1 MTRHMRLNDVELRT
15 LDAWRHGNGERT
27 RAMPDDMDAWISLA
41 LRLALLACRH
51 VRAARLG
58 DLDGPVDFK
67 PDRSPFTAVEL
78 HVEKIIQRELAGA
91 PAPVSFIGEETS
103 IGDGANHITL
113 AVDPIDGTWSLL
125 NRTETAATSLALAR
139 DGQTFLG
146 VVANP
151 ATGEIAYAAEGRVPR
166 LLQLSAFGE
175 VDRAVNLPIPPA
187 GPEGLLVSLHPQRA
201 AGPVARALARAWQ
214 DGELDMVRSAG
225 GAPSLGLLEVAKGNF
240 VYVNLWDRRESAAWD
255 LAAGLMLV
263 RAAGGEAV
271 DLAGQ
276 PIRHTGHRG
285 PFIAALDA
293 ADRARVVELT
303 RHSLAAT
310 RE

>member
-1 MTRHMRLNDVELRT
+1 MRLNDVELRV
-15 LDAWRHGNGERT
+15 LAAWRHDENDDGT
-27 RAMPDDMDAWISLA
+27 RAMPDEQDVWIGLA

-51 VRAARLG
+51 VRSCRLG

-67 PDRSPFTAVEL
+67 PDRSPLTAVEL
-78 HVEKIIQRELAGA
+78 HVEQIIMRELARA
-91 PAPVSFIGEETS
+91 PTPVTFIGEETS
-103 IGDGANHITL
+103 NGDVAKRITL

-139 DGQTFLG
+139 DRQTFLG

-175 VDRAVNLPIPPA
+175 ADRAVNLPIPPA

-201 AGPVARALARAWQ
+201 AGPVANALARAWQ
-214 DGELDMVRSAG
+214 KGELDMVRSAG

-263 RAAGGEAV
+263 RTAGGEAV
-271 DLAGQ
+271 DLNGQ
-276 PIRHTGHRG
+276 PVRHIGHRG

-303 RHSLAAT
+303 RHALTASGN
-310 RE
+310 

>member
-1 MTRHMRLNDVELRT
+1 MRLNDLELAALT
-15 LDAWRHGNGERT
+15 AWRHDQNGDGT
-27 RAMPDDMDAWISLA
+27 PHPVTDDLDRWIGLA
-41 LRLALLACRH
+41 LRLALLASRH
-51 VRAARLG
+51 VRSRRLG
-58 DLDGPVDFK
+58 DLGGPVDFK
-67 PDRSPFTAVEL
+67 PDHSPLTAVEL
-78 HVEKIIQRELAGA
+78 HVEAIIKRELSRA
-91 PAPVSFIGEETS
+91 PAPVTFIGEETS
-103 IGDGANHITL
+103 EGDSAHRVTL

-151 ATGEIAYAAEGRVPR
+151 ATGEIAYAADGRVPR

-175 VDRAVNLPIPPA
+175 ADRAVNLPIPPA

-201 AGPVARALARAWQ
+201 AGPVAKALARAWR

-263 RAAGGEAV
+263 RSAGGEAV
-271 DLAGQ
+271 DLDGR
-276 PIRHTGHRG
+276 PVRHTGHRG
-285 PFIAALDA
+285 PFVAALDA
-293 ADRARVVELT
+293 TDRASVVELT
-303 RHSLAAT
+303 RSALAAPGA
-310 RE
+310 

>member
-1 MTRHMRLNDVELRT
+1 MQLNDLEVRT
-15 LDAWRHGNGERT
+15 LTAWRHRKNGDG
-27 RAMPDDMDAWISLA
+27 ALSAPDDIDAWIGLA
-41 LRLALLACRH
+41 LRLALLASRH
-51 VRAARLG
+51 VRASRLG
-58 DLDGPVDFK
+58 DLHGPIDFK
-67 PDRSPFTAVEL
+67 SDLSPRTAVEL
-78 HVEKIIQRELAGA
+78 QVEQIILRELART
-91 PAPVSFIGEETS
+91 PVPVTFIGEETS
-103 IGDGANHITL
+103 SGPGTCSISL
-113 AVDPIDGTWSLL
+113 AVDPVDGTWSLL

-151 ATGEIAYAAEGRVPR
+151 ATGEIAYAAEERTPR

-175 VDRAVNLPIPPA
+175 ADRAVSLPIPRV

-201 AGPVARALARAWQ
+201 AGPVAKALARAWQ
-214 DGELDMVRSAG
+214 AGELDMVRSAG

-240 VYVNLWDRRESAAWD
+240 VYLNLWDRRESAAWD

-271 DLAGQ
+271 DLEGQ
-276 PIRHTGHRG
+276 PVRHIGHRG
-285 PFIAALDA
+285 PFVASLDA

-303 RHSLAAT
+303 RRALALT
-310 RE
+310 GN